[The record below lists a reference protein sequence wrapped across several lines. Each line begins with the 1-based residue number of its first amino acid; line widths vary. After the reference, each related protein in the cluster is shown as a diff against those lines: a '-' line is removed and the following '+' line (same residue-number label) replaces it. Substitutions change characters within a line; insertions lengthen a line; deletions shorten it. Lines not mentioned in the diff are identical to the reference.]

1 MQASQQGSG
10 VRAGWT
16 SRRRVAWTVAVLMAL
31 PGLGAVRSAS
41 AESSSRVETTTRFV
55 QYDEVQ
61 GLLAYEFTLRNVGSL
76 PVSAVRLS
84 TDPPCLEGPLEVGD
98 LGREQQV
105 GRRFTFKIDAQRRV
119 FQPRFELQYT
129 DYEGQRITVA
139 PDRSPLI
146 LEVDFAAV
154 DLATG
159 RVSLRVDLN
168 NLGTDNLLFLELW
181 SKNPTR
187 TEGDLALGDLEPGQS
202 LSREVHLPL
211 DPGERYFN
219 PTLHLSFHALK
230 AEGSRLQRRFYTI
243 VQPQLDKVA
252 AALAAGTR

>member
-31 PGLGAVRSAS
+31 PGLGAVRTAS

-168 NLGTDNLLFLELW
+168 NLGTDNLLFLDLW
-181 SKNPTR
+181 SENPTL

-202 LSREVHLPL
+202 LSREVHFQL

-230 AEGSRLQRRFYTI
+230 AEGSRLHRRFYTI